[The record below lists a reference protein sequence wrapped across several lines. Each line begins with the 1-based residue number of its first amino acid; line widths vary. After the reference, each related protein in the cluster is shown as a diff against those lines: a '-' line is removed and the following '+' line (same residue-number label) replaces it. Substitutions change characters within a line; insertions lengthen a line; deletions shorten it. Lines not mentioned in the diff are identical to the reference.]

1 MQGLLDD
8 LGCSCWRR
16 TLEAEEQGEL
26 TVFTCMVCIERARSF
41 HGDGQLAFLFPEGE
55 RESSVSA
62 LVTSEGVKK
71 KAALDLRES
80 SDSLPF

>member
-16 TLEAEEQGEL
+16 TLDAEKRGEL
-26 TVFTCMVCIERARSF
+26 TVFTCETCVDRARLWHGGDQLSF
-41 HGDGQLAFLFPEGE
+41 FPEGE

-62 LVTSEGVKK
+62 LVASGGVKK
-71 KAALDLRES
+71 KSVAGALPVSLE
-80 SDSLPF
+80 SLPF